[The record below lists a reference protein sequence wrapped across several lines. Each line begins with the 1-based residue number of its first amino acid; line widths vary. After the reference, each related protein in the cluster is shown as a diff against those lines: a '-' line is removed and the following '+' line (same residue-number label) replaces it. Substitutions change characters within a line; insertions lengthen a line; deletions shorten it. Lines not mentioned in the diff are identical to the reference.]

1 MSDIKKEINTL
12 LATFSEQLSEVE
24 TEQELEE
31 IRITFL
37 GRKGKLTELMGQM
50 KKLPI
55 EKKRELGPLLNGLK
69 RNIEQQF
76 AQKKKG
82 LANAERKAESL
93 RQQHFDVTAYKP
105 GALKSSLHIYT
116 QIIEQIEDIFISM
129 GYGIA
134 DGPEAE
140 TDYYNFQA
148 LNIPAD
154 HPARDM
160 QDTFWLNMPDMLLR
174 THTSPVQVREMEKR
188 SAPIA
193 LIAPGRVY
201 RHEATD
207 ASHDFMF
214 SQVEGLLVDKNIS
227 MSHLLATAKTFLQ
240 KFFEKKDLDI
250 RVRPG
255 YFPFVEPGI
264 EIDFSCAFC
273 SSGCSIC
280 KKTGWI
286 ELMGAGLI
294 HPNVLKYAKIDSEV
308 YSGFAFGFGIERI
321 AMIKHGINDIRLF
334 HSSSIDFLKQF

>member
-1 MSDIKKEINTL
+1 MSDIKKQINEIKTD
-12 LATFSEQLSEVE
+12 FSNRLQKAITKQQLEAV
-24 TEQELEE
+24 
-31 IRITFL
+31 RIFFL
-37 GRKGKLTELMGQM
+37 GRKGKLAELMGQM
-50 KKLPI
+50 KTLPV
-55 EKKRELGPLLNGLK
+55 EEKRELGPLLKDLK
-69 RNIEQQF
+69 QEAEDKFDEKIQSLDDVEREIEV
-76 AQKKKG
+76 
-82 LANAERKAESL
+82 LRK
-93 RQQHFDVTAYKP
+93 QHFDVSAYKP
-105 GALKSSLHIYT
+105 GALGSSLHIYT
-116 QIIEQIEDIFISM
+116 QIIEQIENIFISM
-129 GYGIA
+129 GYDIA

-140 TDYYNFQA
+140 TDYYNFQT
-148 LNIPAD
+148 LNIPKD

-160 QDTFWLNMPDMLLR
+160 QDTFWLNVPDMLLR
-174 THTSPVQVREMEKR
+174 THTSPVQVHEMEKKG
-188 SAPIA
+188 APIA

-227 MSHLLATAKTFLQ
+227 MSHLLATAKAFLQ
-240 KFFEKKDLDI
+240 EFFEKKDLNI

-286 ELMGAGLI
+286 ELMGAGLV
-294 HPNVLKYAKIDSEV
+294 HPNVLKYSGIDSEK
-308 YSGFAFGFGIERI
+308 YSGFAFGFGLERV

-334 HSSSIDFLKQF
+334 HSGSVDFLKQF